1 MRSQDILS
9 NVGTQAFIVTDPANI
24 RYLTGIDSV
33 DAKVLIRPR
42 TFTLFVYALEEEAA
56 IKQARRGVTVRSMVD
71 VSKALERVH
80 ACGFESDNVSLAD
93 FMQWKRKFKN
103 TKFVRCSGVVEGLR
117 RKKSPQ
123 ERSYIKHALLITEE
137 LLARIPIALKKFPTE
152 KELAWSMH
160 SWAHDLGADGFA
172 FDPIVAFGLHTS
184 RPHHRPTDRRLHT
197 GDLVQIDIG
206 ARYRGYCA
214 DRSEVY
220 FTGKP
225 SRLERRVYDAVSEA
239 KDAAM
244 AAVKPG
250 MTTLQLDRIA
260 RKILRRHGFE
270 KYFCHGLGHGV
281 GLEIH
286 EGVSISSKG
295 PDVPLLKNEVI
306 TIEPGVYIPGK
317 FGMRLEEMVFV

>member
-1 MRSQDILS
+1 MRIFSIREATDTEAFLVCHRS
-9 NVGTQAFIVTDPANI
+9 NIE
-24 RYLTGIDSV
+24 YLAGV
-33 DAKVLIRPR
+33 APEGGLLLIRGNS
-42 TFTLFVYALEEEAA
+42 FTLFVYALDTEWAA
-56 IKQARRGVTVRSMVD
+56 RNVRIGVRVRPMAGLPRAFKHICS
-71 VSKALERVH
+71 
-80 ACGFESDNVSLAD
+80 CGFESDHVSVSV
-93 FMQWKRKFKN
+93 FMNWKRKFKN
-103 TKFVRCSGVVEGLR
+103 TKFVRYTGLIEGFRRQKSAAEIKCIRRALR
-117 RKKSPQ
+117 MT
-123 ERSYIKHALLITEE
+123 EDALT
-137 LLARIPIALKKFPTE
+137 RVPGWLKKYPTE
-152 KELAWSMH
+152 KELAWILECH
-160 SWAHDLGADGFA
+160 AREHGADGLA
-172 FDPIVAFGLHTS
+172 FDPIVAFGSHTG
-184 RPHHRPTDRRLHT
+184 RPHHRPTDRKLKK
-197 GDLVQIDIG
+197 GDLVQVDIG
-206 ARYRGYCA
+206 ARVNGYCA

-225 SRLERRVYDAVSEA
+225 SRLERRVYDAVCEA

-295 PDVPLLKNEVI
+295 TDVPLLKNEVI